1 MVDDPRRQCGAAPPD
16 GGAAFARTPPGPR
29 ERCQKDQAMP
39 TYEYACPTC
48 GIVEAFQ
55 SIKEAAL
62 TRCPCCKK
70 AKVQRMISGGGG
82 VIFKGSG
89 FYETDYRSESYK
101 KAKEADAKA
110 ASGASD
116 AKPDDSKP
124 ADAKSEKPAD
134 TKAGGKSEPAPAQK
148 AEKKPEAAPPAE
160 PRRTSVKVGGGKSS
174 TAKKNKTS
182 GRRKR

>member
-1 MVDDPRRQCGAAPPD
+1 
-16 GGAAFARTPPGPR
+16 
-29 ERCQKDQAMP
+29 MP
-39 TYEYACPTC
+39 TYEYRCKACRH
-48 GIVEAFQ
+48 EFEEFQ
-55 SIKEAAL
+55 SMSAKSLTKCPACGKNALERLIGIGAA
-62 TRCPCCKK
+62 
-70 AKVQRMISGGGG
+70 VM
-82 VIFKGSG
+82 FKGSG